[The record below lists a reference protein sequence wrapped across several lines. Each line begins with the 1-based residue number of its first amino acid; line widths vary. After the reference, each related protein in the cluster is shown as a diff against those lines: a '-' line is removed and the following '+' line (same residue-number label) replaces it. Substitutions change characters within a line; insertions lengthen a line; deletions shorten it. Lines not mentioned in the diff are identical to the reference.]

1 MTEATSTRKRS
12 RSPEGR
18 RVMVSYK
25 FGLATRNLIDELAA
39 ERNVSKTMLVEMAL
53 ESYARKS
60 APAATPAP
68 STPPIDSAPRR

>member
-1 MTEATSTRKRS
+1 MTEATPVRKRS

-18 RVMVSYK
+18 RQMVAYK
-25 FGLATRNLIDELAA
+25 FDLATRNLIDELAA
-39 ERNVSKTMLVEMAL
+39 ERGVSKTMLVEMAL

-68 STPPIDSAPRR
+68 STPPTGSAPRR